1 MIMYKRITINLENSL
16 VDDLEA
22 LEGGALFPEE
32 LGVGRHRSGRDSS
45 DVGVVTA
52 IGDVEDRPIHVRVEH
67 GSDHGQVGQ
76 VGSSC

>member
-1 MIMYKRITINLENSL
+1 MLNKIKVNLENSL

-32 LGVGRHRSGRDSS
+32 LGVGRHRSRWDST